1 MRKIFNLLF
10 LVLAFGLAYLLYK
23 SIEEPIAFNKYKT
36 ERKDVVVERLQTIRK
51 TQEMFRDITGQFAHS
66 FDTLEQVLS
75 TESFALVKVVGDPDD
90 PNFTGTI
97 TYDTLFRPAI
107 DSIQSLGID
116 LKSLRFVPFTDDKIT
131 FDIDADTVAYQST
144 TVPVVQVGTP
154 WGNFMGDYADARF
167 SQYDRRYDPKNAIK
181 FGDMQKPNLSGNWE

>member
-36 ERKDVVVERLQTIRK
+36 ERKDVVAEKLQTIRK

-75 TESFALVKVVGDPDD
+75 TESFTLVKVIGDPDD
-90 PNFTGTI
+90 SNFTGVI

-107 DSIQSLGID
+107 DSIQKLGID
-116 LKSLRFVPFTDDKIT
+116 LKSLRYVPFTDDKIA
-131 FDIDADTVAYQST
+131 FDIDADTIPYQST

-154 WGNFMGDYADARF
+154 WGNFMGDYADPRF

-181 FGDMQKPNLSGNWE
+181 FGDMSKPNLSGNWE